1 MDVAGEENIIKEFGM
16 IVLLTDFGTS
26 EYVGVMKAV
35 IYKTSPDIKIV
46 DLCHSISPQNL
57 IEASWILSNNYRYF
71 PEGSIFCC
79 VVDPGVGTARKAI
92 AVRADK
98 YYFVG
103 PDNGVFWE
111 TLKQQRIIEIKVLN
125 IPEDASRTFHG
136 RDVFAVA
143 AANIELGRF
152 ETIGEKVE
160 NIEKLELFRNENEG
174 IIVRID
180 SFGNIVTNI
189 AHRRKEKYIME
200 IGGKRLELNFY
211 PNYALAKDNELF
223 LIEGSNNT
231 LEISLKNASANDK
244 LHTKTGQRV
253 IIS

>member
-1 MDVAGEENIIKEFGM
+1 M
-16 IVLLTDFGTS
+16 IVLLTDFGPS

-35 IYKTSPDIKIV
+35 IYVISPDIKIV
-46 DLCHSISPQNL
+46 DLCHSVSPQNL

-92 AVRADK
+92 AVRTDK

-103 PDNGVFWE
+103 PDNGLFWE
-111 TLKQQRIIEIKVLN
+111 TLKKQKIMEVRVLDV
-125 IPEDASRTFHG
+125 PEDASRTFHG
-136 RDVFAVA
+136 RDVFAIE
-143 AANIELGRF
+143 AANIDLCRF
-152 ETIGEKVE
+152 DTVGERMEDIV
-160 NIEKLELFRNENEG
+160 KLELFRGKNDG
-174 IIVRID
+174 IVARID
-180 SFGNIVTNI
+180 AFGNIITNI
-189 AHRRKEKYIME
+189 FNQQKEKYVVE
-200 IGGKRLELNFY
+200 IGDKRLEMNFY

-231 LEISLKNASANDK
+231 LEISLKNADANDI
-244 LHTKTGQRV
+244 LHVKTGQRV